1 MLKTLGTYAAYYFG
15 AFLLTMLVSHFASPS
30 LPSDLKG
37 ALQGLVGFGIL
48 WVAHKHA
55 EETVR
60 EQQEQTEQTA

>member
-1 MLKTLGTYAAYYFG
+1 MLKTLGTYAAYYIG

-37 ALQGLVGFGIL
+37 ALQGLVGFGLL

-55 EETVR
+55 QETVR